1 MPELNLDKI
10 LASLDLR
17 ISEVTLPDEYDQIS
31 KDYLGKDSLLAEERK
46 KLPTLSNEDKKT
58 YGKKLTELSK
68 EIESKIESS
77 QKQFILDTFQKKE
90 KEEFTDITIDWNRNE
105 GSYKHIL
112 SSVMDEV
119 VNIFSSIGYE
129 VAYGPEAETSWHNF
143 DALNTPD
150 WHPARYESDT
160 IYLNSDLETL
170 LRTQTSTVQIRHM
183 EQNDP
188 PVYIVA
194 PGRVFRS
201 DQLDATHSPVFHQ
214 LEGLAI
220 DKNLSFTDLKGTL
233 EYFTKEF
240 FGENIE
246 TKFIPHFFP
255 FTEPSAEVLVKW
267 NDGSWLE
274 ILGCGM
280 VDPNVLENV
289 GYSKEYKGFAWGVG
303 IERLAMLRY
312 KIDHIKNFYENDIRF
327 LEQFW
332 WNYWD
337 RGYKTG

>member
-46 KLPTLSNEDKKT
+46 KLPTFSNEDKKT
-58 YGKKLTELSK
+58 YGQKLTELSK

-77 QKQFILDTFQKKE
+77 KKQFILDTFQKKE
-90 KEEFTDITIDWNRNE
+90 KDEFTDITIDWNRNE

-327 LEQFW
+327 LEQF
-332 WNYWD
+332 
-337 RGYKTG
+337 

>member
-58 YGKKLTELSK
+58 YGKRLTELSK
-68 EIESKIESS
+68 KIESKIESS
-77 QKQFILDTFQKKE
+77 KKQFILDTFQKKE
-90 KEEFTDITIDWNRNE
+90 KDEFTDITIDWNRNE

-327 LEQFW
+327 LEQF
-332 WNYWD
+332 
-337 RGYKTG
+337 

>member
-68 EIESKIESS
+68 KIESKIESS
-77 QKQFILDTFQKKE
+77 KKQFISDTFQKKE
-90 KEEFTDITIDWNRNE
+90 KDEFTDITIDWNRNE

-160 IYLNSDLETL
+160 IYLNSNLETL

-327 LEQFW
+327 LEQF
-332 WNYWD
+332 
-337 RGYKTG
+337 

>member
-68 EIESKIESS
+68 KIESKITSS
-77 QKQFILDTFQKKE
+77 KKQFILDTFQKKE
-90 KEEFTDITIDWNRNE
+90 KDEFTDITIDWNRNE

-327 LEQFW
+327 LEQF
-332 WNYWD
+332 
-337 RGYKTG
+337 

>member
-10 LASLDLR
+10 LASLNLR
-17 ISEVTLPDEYDQIS
+17 ISEVTIPDEYDQIS
-31 KDYLGKDSLLAEERK
+31 KDYLGKNSLLAEERK
-46 KLPTLSNEDKKT
+46 KLPNLSNEDKKT
-58 YGKKLTELSK
+58 YGKRLTELSTK
-68 EIESKIESS
+68 IESKIESS
-77 QKQFILDTFQKKE
+77 KKQFILDTFQKKE
-90 KEEFTDITIDWNRNE
+90 KDEFTDISIDWNRNE

-160 IYLNSDLETL
+160 IYLNPNLETL

-327 LEQFW
+327 LEQF
-332 WNYWD
+332 
-337 RGYKTG
+337 

>member
-17 ISEVTLPDEYDQIS
+17 ISEVTLPDEYDKIS

-46 KLPTLSNEDKKT
+46 KLPTLSNEDKKS
-58 YGKKLTELSK
+58 YGKKLTEISK
-68 EIESKIESS
+68 KIESKIESS
-77 QKQFILDTFQKKE
+77 KKQFILDTFQKRE
-90 KEEFTDITIDWNRNE
+90 KDEFTDITIDWNRNE

-160 IYLNSDLETL
+160 IYLNSNLETL

-289 GYSKEYKGFAWGVG
+289 GYSKGYKGFAWGVG

-327 LEQFW
+327 LEQF
-332 WNYWD
+332 
-337 RGYKTG
+337 

>member
-170 LRTQTSTVQIRHM
+170 LRTQTSTVQIRYM

-327 LEQFW
+327 LEQF
-332 WNYWD
+332 
-337 RGYKTG
+337 

>member
-327 LEQFW
+327 LEQF
-332 WNYWD
+332 
-337 RGYKTG
+337 

>member
-17 ISEVTLPDEYDQIS
+17 ISEVTIPDEYDQIS

-46 KLPTLSNEDKKT
+46 KLPNLSNEDKKT
-58 YGKKLTELSK
+58 YGKRLTELSK
-68 EIESKIESS
+68 KIESKIESS
-77 QKQFILDTFQKKE
+77 KKQFILDTFQKKE
-90 KEEFTDITIDWNRNE
+90 KDEFTDISIDWNRNE

-160 IYLNSDLETL
+160 IYLNSNLETL

-220 DKNLSFTDLKGTL
+220 DKDLSFTDLKGTL

-327 LEQFW
+327 LEQF
-332 WNYWD
+332 
-337 RGYKTG
+337 

>member
-68 EIESKIESS
+68 KIESKIESS
-77 QKQFILDTFQKKE
+77 KKQFILNTFQKKE
-90 KEEFTDITIDWNRNE
+90 KDEFTDITIDWNRNE

-160 IYLNSDLETL
+160 IYLDSNLETL

-327 LEQFW
+327 LEQF
-332 WNYWD
+332 
-337 RGYKTG
+337 

>member
-68 EIESKIESS
+68 KIESKIASS
-77 QKQFILDTFQKKE
+77 KKQFILDNFQKKE
-90 KEEFTDITIDWNRNE
+90 KDEFTDITIDWNRNE

-160 IYLNSDLETL
+160 IYLNSNLETL

-327 LEQFW
+327 LEQF
-332 WNYWD
+332 
-337 RGYKTG
+337 

>member
-68 EIESKIESS
+68 KIELIIASS
-77 QKQFILDTFQKKE
+77 KKQFILDTFQKKE
-90 KEEFTDITIDWNRNE
+90 KDEFTDITIDWNRNE

-327 LEQFW
+327 LEQF
-332 WNYWD
+332 
-337 RGYKTG
+337 

>member
-17 ISEVTLPDEYDQIS
+17 ISEVTIPDEYDQIS

-46 KLPTLSNEDKKT
+46 KLPNLSNEDKKT
-58 YGKKLTELSK
+58 YGKRLTELSK

-77 QKQFILDTFQKKE
+77 KKQFILDTFQKKE
-90 KEEFTDITIDWNRNE
+90 KDEFTDISIDWNRNE

-160 IYLNSDLETL
+160 IYLNPNLETL

-220 DKNLSFTDLKGTL
+220 DKDLSFTDLKGTL

-327 LEQFW
+327 LEQF
-332 WNYWD
+332 
-337 RGYKTG
+337 

>member
-46 KLPTLSNEDKKT
+46 KLPNLSNEDKKT
-58 YGKKLTELSK
+58 YGKRLTELSK
-68 EIESKIESS
+68 KIESKIESS
-77 QKQFILDTFQKKE
+77 RKQFILDTYQKKE
-90 KEEFTDITIDWNRNE
+90 KDEFTDISIDWNRNE

-327 LEQFW
+327 LEQF
-332 WNYWD
+332 
-337 RGYKTG
+337 

>member
-17 ISEVTLPDEYDQIS
+17 ISEVTLPDDFDQIS

-46 KLPTLSNEDKKT
+46 KLPNLSNEDKKT
-58 YGKKLTELSK
+58 YGKRLTELSK
-68 EIESKIESS
+68 KIESKIESS
-77 QKQFILDTFQKKE
+77 KKQFILDTFQKKE
-90 KEEFTDITIDWNRNE
+90 KDEFTDISIDWNRNE

-327 LEQFW
+327 LEQF
-332 WNYWD
+332 
-337 RGYKTG
+337 